1 MWIGARIVISRA
13 ADTSRVQNQGASW
26 QLDQVLLVTVTAED
40 NTGLNISQPFLD
52 DGQWCPNKPTVRD
65 LLDKILIVI
74 RGSAVT
80 GKDAIS
86 SINRG
91 R

>member
-1 MWIGARIVISRA
+1 MWIIPRIIVCRA
-13 ADTSRVQNQGASW
+13 ADASGGQNQRASS

-40 NTGLNISQPFLD
+40 STGVNISQPFLD
-52 DGQWCPNKPTVRD
+52 NGQWRPDEPAPWD

-80 GKDAIS
+80 GKDAMLG
-86 SINRG
+86 INRFG
-91 R
+91 